1 MRCEKQMNGLTTF
14 SIGSRRYLGNKTK
27 LLPFILEV
35 VKAEC
40 QGIKSVA
47 DIFSGT
53 GSVASAF
60 IEKTLYTNDILQSNY
75 ISNIAWFS
83 PQSFE
88 RKKLEKI
95 LKDFNAYDRL
105 EANYMSE
112 NFSNTYFGD
121 KVCSKIGFVRE
132 SIESLDINERERAIL
147 ITSLLYAMDKIATT
161 CGHYDAFRKGAKL
174 ANNLTL
180 AMPQLSNKLNASNRC
195 FNKDANELVKEIYAD
210 LIYIDPPY
218 NSRQYCDAYHLLEN
232 VATWQKPQVFG
243 IARKMNRLHIKSK
256 YCNSNAS
263 EAFVDLISNINAKY
277 ILFSYN
283 NMASKGNDRSNARIS
298 DEIIMDTLNK
308 KGRVLVFSQDYKAF
322 STGKSNIKDNSER
335 LFLCKVY

>member
-1 MRCEKQMNGLTTF
+1 MNGLATF

-112 NFSNTYFGD
+112 NFSNTYFSD

-195 FNKDANELVKEIYAD
+195 FNKDANELVREIYAD

-218 NSRQYCDAYHLLEN
+218 NSRQYCDGYHLLEN

-256 YCNSNAS
+256 YCNNNAS

-298 DEIIMDTLNK
+298 DEIIIDTLNK
-308 KGRVLVFSQDYKAF
+308 KGKVLVFSQDYKAF
-322 STGKSNIKDNSER
+322 NTGKSNIKDNSER
-335 LFLCKVY
+335 LFLCKAY

>member
-1 MRCEKQMNGLTTF
+1 MNGLTTF

-40 QGIKSVA
+40 QGIKSIA

-112 NFSNTYFGD
+112 NFSNTYFSD

-132 SIESLDINERERAIL
+132 SIENLDINERERAIL

-174 ANNLTL
+174 ANKLTL
-180 AMPQLSNKLNASNRC
+180 AMPQLSNKLSASNRC

-256 YCNSNAS
+256 YCNNNAS

>member
-1 MRCEKQMNGLTTF
+1 MSGLATF

-112 NFSNTYFGD
+112 NFSNTYFSD

>member
-1 MRCEKQMNGLTTF
+1 MSVLTTF

-27 LLPFILEV
+27 LLPFILKV
-35 VKAEC
+35 VKDKC
-40 QGIKSVA
+40 KDIKSVA
-47 DIFSGT
+47 DIFSGI
-53 GSVASAF
+53 GSVANAF

-83 PQSFE
+83 SQNFE
-88 RKKLEKI
+88 YKKLEKI
-95 LKDFNAYDRL
+95 LKDFNAYDKI
-105 EANYMSE
+105 ETNYMTE
-112 NFSNTYFGD
+112 NFSNTYFSD

-132 SIESLDINERERAIL
+132 GIENLDINERERAIL

-174 ANNLTL
+174 ADNLSL
-180 AMPQLSNKLNASNRC
+180 AMPKLSDKLSINNRC
-195 FNKDANELVKEIYAD
+195 FNKNANDLVREIYAD

-218 NSRQYCDAYHLLEN
+218 NSRQYSDAYHLLEN

-243 IARKMNRLHIKSK
+243 VARKMNRVHIKSK
-256 YCNSNAS
+256 YCNNSAS
-263 EAFVDLISNINAKY
+263 EAFIDLISNINAKY

-283 NMASKGNDRSNARIS
+283 NMATKGNDRSNARIG
-298 DEIIMDTLNK
+298 DEVIMDTLNK
-308 KGRVLVFSQDYKAF
+308 KGKVSVFSQDYKAF

-335 LFLCKVY
+335 LFLCHIC